1 MKKQKNRFVNA
12 WDFLRHLVGKK
23 EIWHEARVYYNSR
36 VQLNVCA
43 LSAKLGQN
51 SRANANL

>member
-43 LSAKLGQN
+43 LSAKLGRN